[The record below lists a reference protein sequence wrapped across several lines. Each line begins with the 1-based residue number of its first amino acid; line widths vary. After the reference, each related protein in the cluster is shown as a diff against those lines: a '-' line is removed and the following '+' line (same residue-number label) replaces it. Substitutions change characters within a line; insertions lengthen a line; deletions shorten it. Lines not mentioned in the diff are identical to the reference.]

1 MESDLVKN
9 YEAATKD
16 KSAGK
21 GRKSVVYL
29 LLVLLTPV
37 VMVVVF
43 VVLASLS
50 AAPMVSMVHMVSHR
64 GRPVAAVLSG
74 A

>member
-1 MESDLVKN
+1 M
-9 YEAATKD
+9 
-16 KSAGK
+16 
-21 GRKSVVYL
+21 YL

-50 AAPMVSMVHMVSHR
+50 MVDVVSHR
-64 GRPVAAVLSG
+64 RRPVAAVLSG
-74 A
+74 S